1 MIKFLERKEVD
12 VIFGYPGSA
21 VLTLYDA
28 LYKAAENN
36 GKIKHILTR
45 HEQGAIH
52 AAEGYAQATKK
63 TGVVFA
69 TSGPGATNLVTG
81 LADAMLDSVPI
92 FAITGQVN
100 VKDIGRDAFQ
110 EADMLGVTLAI
121 TKHNYLVRDIKDLAY
136 TLESAWQIAQ
146 SGRKGPVLIDIP
158 QNIFTE
164 EMPGINI
171 SEITEIIYIPKER
184 KITNSFDEQKNKI
197 LNLLIHSFRPVIL
210 AGGGVTASDGAPE
223 LMQKFMNKYNIPC
236 AVTLMGKSTV
246 HISNPL
252 ALGMA
257 GMHGLPAANSAIAQ
271 SDLIIAVGT
280 RFSDRTIVNPEL
292 FSQTKSIIHADIDIA
307 EISKNVKA
315 GIPVVIDSAEFFKYM
330 LDLEIPGNKI
340 NQWKEWHNG
349 LLPPAAAATSP
360 LAGEGGREAAS
371 KAPFVYEGGSDEVAG
386 GSLTIREVIRTV
398 TELIELCGNYEN
410 ITVVTDVGQHQ
421 MIAAQETKHKTP
433 GTFIT
438 SGGLG
443 TMGFGLPAAI
453 GAAFGKSEQ
462 NGGKVI
468 LFSGDGG
475 IQMTIQE
482 LATVRKTPV
491 PVKIFIFDNNRLGM
505 VRQWQKHFY
514 GGRYSQSILG
524 DNPEF
529 VKIAEAYGIKGVKI
543 TSGKDLT
550 KTIESVLNSG
560 ETVLAHVLTAPEE
573 NVYPIIPAGKSNHE
587 MLISE

>member
-1 MIKFLERKEVD
+1 MNGAEYIIKFLEHKKVD
-12 VIFGYPGSA
+12 IIFGYPGGA

-28 LYKAAENN
+28 LYKAIENN
-36 GKIKHILTR
+36 SRIKHILTR

-52 AAEGYAQATKK
+52 AAEGYAQTTKK

-81 LADAMLDSVPI
+81 LADAMLDSVPV
-92 FAITGQVN
+92 FAITGQVYAWD
-100 VKDIGRDAFQ
+100 VGHDAFQ
-110 EADMLGVTLAI
+110 EADMLGVTLSI
-121 TKHNYLVRDIKDLAY
+121 TKHNFLVRDIKDLAY
-136 TLESAWQIAQ
+136 NLESAWQIAQ

-158 QNIFTE
+158 KNIFIE
-164 EMPGINI
+164 KMPDIDI
-171 SEITEIIYIPKER
+171 DKIAYIPKER
-184 KITNSFDEQKNKI
+184 KIINSFDEQKDKI
-197 LNLLIHSFRPVIL
+197 LNLLTHSFRPVIL
-210 AGGGVTASDGAPE
+210 AGGGVTASENAPE

-246 HISNPL
+246 HISNPF

-280 RFSDRTIVNPEL
+280 RFSDRTVGNPKL

-307 EISKNVKA
+307 EISKNVKS
-315 GIPVVIDSAEFFKYM
+315 GIPVVIDSAEFFRYM
-330 LDLEIPGNKI
+330 LDLEIPENKI
-340 NQWKEWHNG
+340 KISQWQEWHSE
-349 LLPPAAAATSP
+349 LV
-360 LAGEGGREAAS
+360 RE
-371 KAPFVYEGGSDEVAG
+371 KEKQDEKMIFSG
-386 GSLTIREVIRTV
+386 KLKIREVIRT
-398 TELIELCGNYEN
+398 ISELCEKNPPCASRFPPFNKGGD
-410 ITVVTDVGQHQ
+410 ISVITDVGQHQ

-453 GAAFGKSEQ
+453 GSAFGKSKQ
-462 NGGKVI
+462 TGGKVV

-475 IQMTIQE
+475 IQMNIQE

-491 PVKIFIFDNNRLGM
+491 PVKIFILDNNRLGM

-514 GGRYSQSILG
+514 GGRYSQSVLD

-543 TSGKDLT
+543 SSRKNL
-550 KTIESVLNSG
+550 KKNIEDILNSD
-560 ETVLAHVLTAPEE
+560 ETVLVHVITDPEE

-587 MLISE
+587 MLILE